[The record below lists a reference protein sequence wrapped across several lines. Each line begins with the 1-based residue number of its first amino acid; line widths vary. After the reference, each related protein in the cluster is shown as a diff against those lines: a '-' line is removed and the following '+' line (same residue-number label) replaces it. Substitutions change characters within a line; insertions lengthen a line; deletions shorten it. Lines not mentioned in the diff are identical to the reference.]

1 MLDSFIDPEDERRI
15 HRLYA
20 LYCHFFAHGEPEEWV
35 SIFTPDGVFAKLSA
49 LRCEMANARGGSEPT
64 VAPIRRRP

>member
-20 LYCHFFAHGEPEEWV
+20 LYCHFFAHGEPEELRVDISW
-35 SIFTPDGVFAKLSA
+35 TALGDLDGDFACPQRA
-49 LRCEMANARGGSEPT
+49 DETQCENGFSR
-64 VAPIRRRP
+64 V